1 MNDNEDKTRGG
12 KQANPVT
19 EIYNSTMKEDGQK
32 KWEAKYTGAKE
43 VTQQAPE
50 YQQLKNVLDVVA
62 DGLAKDIE
70 EARKGKGRRPTW
82 LDDLI
87 HLDPRQLALI
97 GLQTCYNAVLKDSTL
112 SSVTQEIGSL
122 IDRECLALELLHS
135 DDVEAN
141 KNNKR
146 IIKMVCETHSS
157 ASVRMKALRNIT
169 LKNGAKSVYFGVVEK
184 IGDRKMHMK
193 RRTANAAPIISAI
206 FQHCHVFQK
215 DTQFTTPTNS
225 ITRLAFTDEAQREI
239 ENSKEFLQWS
249 QPLLKPIPMD
259 SPKPWAGYHSGA
271 YHDWKLAE
279 CVKLVRGASSKQI
292 EAIEHSFKGEI
303 PEHYRAL
310 NILQNTRLCINEDM
324 LEVVEW
330 CWETRQS
337 FGKFPKRDTP
347 DFPRLPDDHMTM
359 DQDLKKAIKEDQREW
374 RNTDRAVRGAEA
386 VMKQDLQ
393 IANELVIFDYFTI
406 PWACDFRGRFN
417 MIPSFNYH
425 RDDHIK
431 SLFQFQRGRVVVGQ
445 NVRWLKIHIAN
456 CGGFEKI
463 DKAPLDERVAWFDHN
478 EGWLMDMAKD
488 FKSDH
493 GLWKKADK
501 PFQMLAALFE
511 YSRYLDEGDEFVGFV
526 PYSLD
531 GTNSGVQHYSMLTL
545 GQDEG
550 RLCNLVPQAEMADLY
565 QTVADK
571 VTSRLEVDLEDPSAF
586 GKNPITKAELARIWL
601 DYGVDRRLTKRPSMV
616 FAYSSVAAGMT
627 GQFMEDVMKPL
638 QRDVSYGDIEFH
650 PIARTNKERKVA
662 ARYLAE
668 HCYDSIV
675 QTLPKA
681 AEAMKWIQ
689 SCTNVLSKQNKLV
702 NWTSPSGFRVFHNY
716 LKRDRVETKIFLFDT
731 AVGERTRSKVSLSMD
746 TGKVDVRKNTASV
759 AANFIHS
766 LDASGMAKTI
776 VRLYDKFEKGEE
788 GGCQDFFMIH
798 DSFAI
803 SGDVDDLYYGVR
815 DAHIEMYE
823 AENLL
828 LKWQEELRQ
837 QLDHPNDFEKAG
849 VEPIP
854 EMGNLDLQLIRES
867 EFCFS

>member
-1 MNDNEDKTRGG
+1 MSDNSTH
-12 KQANPVT
+12 ANPIAEAYNETMKQDGRRKFNEKYQQAENVT
-19 EIYNSTMKEDGQK
+19 E
-32 KWEAKYTGAKE
+32 
-43 VTQQAPE
+43 QAPE
-50 YQQLKNVLDVVA
+50 YSQLKQVLDLVA
-62 DGLAKDIE
+62 DGLSKDIE
-70 EARKGKGRRPTW
+70 EARRGKGRRPTW
-82 LDDLI
+82 LNDLM

-97 GLQTCYNAVLKDSTL
+97 GLQTCYNAVLRDSTL

-135 DDVEAN
+135 EDEEAN
-141 KNNKR
+141 KNNRR
-146 IIKMVCETHSS
+146 IVKMVSEAHTS
-157 ASVRMKALRNIT
+157 AHVRLKALRNIAT
-169 LKNGAKSVYFGVVEK
+169 KNGTKSVYFGIEEK
-184 IGDRKMHMK
+184 KGDRKMHMK
-193 RRTANAAPIISAI
+193 RRTANAAPVLSAI
-206 FQHCHVFQK
+206 FEHCNVFQK
-215 DTQFTTPTNS
+215 DTQYTTPKNS
-225 ITRLAFTDEAQREI
+225 ITRLSFTDEAMRQI
-239 ENSKEFLQWS
+239 ENSKEYLQWS

-259 SPKPWAGYHSGA
+259 TPNPWQGFHTGA
-271 YHDWKLAE
+271 YKDWRLAE
-279 CVKLVRGASSKQI
+279 CVKLVRGASAKQI
-292 EAIEHSFKGEI
+292 EAIEHSFKGET
-303 PEHYRAL
+303 PEHFRAL
-310 NILQNTRLCINEDM
+310 NALQETRLCINEEM

-347 DFPRLPDDHMTM
+347 DFPRLPEDHMTM

-374 RNTDRAVRGAEA
+374 RNTDRRVKGAEA

-393 IANELVIFDYFTI
+393 IANELAVHDWFTI

-417 MIPSFNYH
+417 MVPSFNYH

-431 SLFQFQRGRVVVGQ
+431 SLFQFQRGRVVDGQ
-445 NVRWLKIHIAN
+445 NIRWLKIHIAN
-456 CGGFEKI
+456 CSGFEKI
-463 DKAPLDERVAWFDHN
+463 DKAPLDERVAWFNKN
-478 EGWLMDMAKD
+478 EGVLLDMAKD
-488 FKSDH
+488 YKSSL
-493 GLWKKADK
+493 GQWSGADS
-501 PFQMLAALFE
+501 PFQMLAAIFE
-511 YSRYLDEGDEFVGFV
+511 YARYLEEGDDFVGFI
-526 PYSLD
+526 PISLD

-545 GQDEG
+545 GEDEG
-550 RLCNLVPQAEMADLY
+550 KLVNLVPQAEMADLY

-571 VTSRLEVDLEDPSAF
+571 VQTRLTADLSDSSDF
-586 GKNPITKAELARIWL
+586 RKNPITKAELARIWL
-601 DYGVDRRLTKRPSMV
+601 DYGVDRKLCKRPSMV

-675 QTLPKA
+675 ETLPKA

-731 AVGERTRSKVSLSMD
+731 AVGMRTRSKVSLSLD

-759 AANFIHS
+759 AANTIHS
-766 LDASGMAKTI
+766 FDAAGMAKTI
-776 VRLYDKFEKGEE
+776 VLLLDSGATE
-788 GGCQDFFMIH
+788 DFFMIH

-803 SGDVDDLYYGVR
+803 SGDVDDLYHGVR

-837 QLDHPNDFEKAG
+837 QLDHPFDFERSE
-849 VEPIP
+849 VDPIP
-854 EMGNLDLQLIRES
+854 QMGNLDLQLIRES
-867 EFCFS
+867 QFCFS

>member
-1 MNDNEDKTRGG
+1 
-12 KQANPVT
+12 
-19 EIYNSTMKEDGQK
+19 
-32 KWEAKYTGAKE
+32 
-43 VTQQAPE
+43 
-50 YQQLKNVLDVVA
+50 
-62 DGLAKDIE
+62 
-70 EARKGKGRRPTW
+70 
-82 LDDLI
+82 
-87 HLDPRQLALI
+87 
-97 GLQTCYNAVLKDSTL
+97 
-112 SSVTQEIGSL
+112 
-122 IDRECLALELLHS
+122 
-135 DDVEAN
+135 
-141 KNNKR
+141 
-146 IIKMVCETHSS
+146 
-157 ASVRMKALRNIT
+157 
-169 LKNGAKSVYFGVVEK
+169 
-184 IGDRKMHMK
+184 
-193 RRTANAAPIISAI
+193 
-206 FQHCHVFQK
+206 
-215 DTQFTTPTNS
+215 
-225 ITRLAFTDEAQREI
+225 
-239 ENSKEFLQWS
+239 
-249 QPLLKPIPMD
+249 
-259 SPKPWAGYHSGA
+259 
-271 YHDWKLAE
+271 
-279 CVKLVRGASSKQI
+279 
-292 EAIEHSFKGEI
+292 
-303 PEHYRAL
+303 
-310 NILQNTRLCINEDM
+310 M

-330 CWETRQS
+330 CWECRHS

-347 DFPRLPDDHMTM
+347 DFPKLPEDHMTM

-374 RNTDRAVRGAEA
+374 RNTDRRVKGAEA
-386 VMKQDLQ
+386 VMKQDLMV
-393 IANELVIFDYFTI
+393 ANELVIFDYFTI

-417 MIPSFNYH
+417 MVPSFNYH

-431 SLFQFQRGRVVVGQ
+431 SLFQFQRGRIVEGQ
-445 NVRWLKIHIAN
+445 NIRWLKIHIAN

-463 DKAPLDERVAWFDHN
+463 DKAPLDERVAWFDRN
-478 EGWLMDMAKD
+478 EGWLLDMAKD
-488 FKSDH
+488 YKSSL
-493 GLWKKADK
+493 GLWNTADK
-501 PFQMLAALFE
+501 PFQFLAALFE
-511 YSRYLDEGDEFVGFV
+511 YQRFIEEGDEFVGYI
-526 PYSLD
+526 PYALD

-545 GQDEG
+545 GEDEG

-571 VTSRLEVDLEDPSAF
+571 VTGRLEADLEDPSAF

-675 QTLPKA
+675 ETLPKA

-731 AVGERTRSKVSLSMD
+731 AVGERTRSKVSLSLD

-759 AANFIHS
+759 AANYIHS

-776 VRLYDKFEKGEE
+776 VRLRDQFDGQGE

-815 DAHIEMYE
+815 DAHIEMYQS
-823 AENLL
+823 ENLL

-867 EFCFS
+867 QFCFS

>member
-1 MNDNEDKTRGG
+1 MSNDNT
-12 KQANPVT
+12 QANPIS
-19 EIYNSTMKEDGQK
+19 EAYNETMKEDGRS
-32 KWEAKYTGAKE
+32 KWNDRYKQADN
-43 VTQQAPE
+43 VTEQAPE
-50 YQQLKNVLDVVA
+50 YNQLKQVLDKVA
-62 DGLAKDIE
+62 EGLTKDIE
-70 EARKGKGRRPTW
+70 EARRGKGRRPTW
-82 LDDLI
+82 LNDLM

-97 GLQTCYNAVLKDSTL
+97 GLQTCYNAVLKDTTMNA
-112 SSVTQEIGSL
+112 VTQEIGSL

-135 DDVEAN
+135 EDEEQN
-141 KNNKR
+141 RNNKR
-146 IIKMVCETHSS
+146 IVDMVSKTHTS
-157 ASVRMKALRNIT
+157 AHVRLKALRNIAT
-169 LKNGAKSVYFGVVEK
+169 KNGTKSVYFGISETK
-184 IGDRKMHMK
+184 ADRKMHKK
-193 RRTANAAPIISAI
+193 RRTANSAPVLSAI
-206 FQHCHVFQK
+206 FQYCNVFQK
-215 DTQFTTPTNS
+215 DTQYTTPKNS
-225 ITRLAFTDEAQREI
+225 ITRLSFTDEAQREI
-239 ENSKEFLQWS
+239 ERSKEYLQWS

-259 SPKPWAGYHSGA
+259 TPNPWQGFHTGA
-271 YHDWKLAE
+271 YKDWRLAE
-279 CVKLVRGASSKQI
+279 CVKLVRGASSKQV
-292 EAIEHSFKGEI
+292 EAIEHSFNGET

-310 NILQNTRLCINEDM
+310 NALQETRLCINEEM

-347 DFPRLPDDHMTM
+347 EFPRLPEDHMTM
-359 DQDLKKAIKEDQREW
+359 CQELKKAIKEDQREW
-374 RNTDRAVRGAEA
+374 RNTDRRVKGAEA

-393 IANELVIFDYFTI
+393 IANELAVHDYFTI

-417 MIPSFNYH
+417 MVPSFNYH

-431 SLFQFQRGRVVVGQ
+431 SLFQFQRGRVVDGQ
-445 NVRWLKIHIAN
+445 NIRWLKIHIAN
-456 CGGFEKI
+456 CSGFEKI
-463 DKAPLDERVAWFDHN
+463 DKAPLDERVAWFDKN
-478 EGWLMDMAKD
+478 EGVLLDMAKD
-488 FKSDH
+488 YKNSL
-493 GLWKKADK
+493 GQWSGADK
-501 PFQMLAALFE
+501 PFQMLAAIFE
-511 YSRYLDEGDEFVGFV
+511 YSRYLEEGEDFVGFI
-526 PYSLD
+526 PISLD

-545 GQDEG
+545 GEDEG
-550 RLCNLVPQAEMADLY
+550 KLVNLVPQAEMADLY

-571 VTSRLEVDLEDPSAF
+571 VQTRLTTDLSDSSNF
-586 GKNPITKAELARIWL
+586 RKNPITKLELARIWL
-601 DYGVDRRLTKRPSMV
+601 DYGVDRKLCKRPSMV

-675 QTLPKA
+675 ETLPKA

-702 NWTSPSGFRVFHNY
+702 NWTSPSGFRIYHNY

-731 AVGERTRSKVSLSMD
+731 AVGMRTRSKVSLSMD

-759 AANFIHS
+759 AANLIHS

-776 VRLYDKFEKGEE
+776 VKLLDAGATE
-788 GGCQDFFMIH
+788 DFFMIH

-803 SGDVDDLYYGVR
+803 SGDVDDLYFAVR

-837 QLDHPNDFEKAG
+837 QLDHPFDFEKAN
-849 VEPIP
+849 VDPIP
-854 EMGNLDLQLIRES
+854 QMGNLDLQLIRES
-867 EFCFS
+867 QFCFS

>member
-1 MNDNEDKTRGG
+1 MKKDIPQ
-12 KQANPVT
+12 QANPIAEAYNETMREDGRRKFNEKYQQAENVT
-19 EIYNSTMKEDGQK
+19 E
-32 KWEAKYTGAKE
+32 
-43 VTQQAPE
+43 QAPE
-50 YQQLKNVLDVVA
+50 YSQLKQVLDLVA
-62 DGLAKDIE
+62 DGLTKDIE
-70 EARKGKGRRPTW
+70 EARKSKGRRPTW
-82 LDDLI
+82 LNDLMHI
-87 HLDPRQLALI
+87 CPRKLTLI

-135 DDVEAN
+135 DDEQAN
-141 KNNKR
+141 KNNAR
-146 IIKMVCETHSS
+146 IVKMVSDTHTS
-157 ASVRMKALRNIT
+157 AHIRLKALRNIAT
-169 LKNGAKSVYFGVVEK
+169 KNGTKSVYFGIEEK
-184 IGDRKMHMK
+184 KGDRKMHMK
-193 RRTANAAPIISAI
+193 RRTSNAAPVISAI

-225 ITRLAFTDEAQREI
+225 ITRLSFTDEAMRQI
-239 ENSKEFLQWS
+239 ENSKEYLQWS

-259 SPKPWAGYHSGA
+259 TPNPWQGFHTGA
-271 YHDWKLAE
+271 YKDWRLAE
-279 CVKLVRGASSKQI
+279 CVKLVRGASAKQI
-292 EAIEHSFKGEI
+292 EAIEHSFKGET
-303 PEHYRAL
+303 PEHFRAL
-310 NILQNTRLCINEDM
+310 NALQETRLCINEDM

-337 FGKFPKRDTP
+337 FGKFPKRDKP
-347 DFPRLPDDHMTM
+347 EFPRLPKDHMTM
-359 DQDLKKAIKEDQREW
+359 DQELKKAIKEDQREW
-374 RNTDRAVRGAEA
+374 RNTDRRVKGAEA

-393 IANELVIFDYFTI
+393 IANELAVHDWFTI

-417 MIPSFNYH
+417 MVPSFNYH

-431 SLFQFQRGRVVVGQ
+431 SLFQFQRGRVVDGQ
-445 NVRWLKIHIAN
+445 NIRWLKIHIAN
-456 CGGFEKI
+456 CSGFEKI
-463 DKAPLDERVAWFDHN
+463 DKAPLDERVAWFDKN
-478 EGWLMDMAKD
+478 EGVLLDMAKD
-488 FKSDH
+488 YKNSL
-493 GLWKKADK
+493 GQWSGADS
-501 PFQMLAALFE
+501 PFQMLAAIFE
-511 YSRYLDEGDEFVGFV
+511 YSRYLEEGEDFVGFI
-526 PYSLD
+526 PISLD
-531 GTNSGVQHYSMLTL
+531 GTNSGVQHYSMLTR
-545 GQDEG
+545 GEDEG
-550 RLCNLVPQAEMADLY
+550 KLVNLVPQTEMADLY

-571 VTSRLEVDLEDPSAF
+571 VQTRLKVDLNDSSDF
-586 GKNPITKAELARIWL
+586 RKNPITKAELARIWL
-601 DYGVDRRLTKRPSMV
+601 DYGVDRKLCKRPSMV

-675 QTLPKA
+675 ETLPKA

-731 AVGERTRSKVSLSMD
+731 AVGQRTRSKVSLSLD

-759 AANFIHS
+759 AANAIHS
-766 LDASGMAKTI
+766 FDAAGMAKTI
-776 VRLYDKFEKGEE
+776 VLLLDSGATE
-788 GGCQDFFMIH
+788 DFFMIH

-803 SGDVDDLYYGVR
+803 SGDVDDLYNGVR
-815 DAHIEMYE
+815 EAHIEMYAE
-823 AENLL
+823 ENLL

-837 QLDHPNDFEKAG
+837 QLDHPHDFEKAG
-849 VEPIP
+849 VNPIP
-854 EMGNLDLQLIRES
+854 EMGNLDLQLIRDS

>member
-1 MNDNEDKTRGG
+1 MSDNST
-12 KQANPVT
+12 QANPISEAYNETMKQDGRRKFNEKYQQAENVT
-19 EIYNSTMKEDGQK
+19 E
-32 KWEAKYTGAKE
+32 
-43 VTQQAPE
+43 QAPE
-50 YQQLKNVLDVVA
+50 YSQLKQVLDLVA
-62 DGLAKDIE
+62 DGLSKDIE
-70 EARKGKGRRPTW
+70 EARQGKGRRPTW
-82 LDDLI
+82 LNDLM

-135 DDVEAN
+135 DDEEAN
-141 KNNKR
+141 KNNRR
-146 IIKMVCETHSS
+146 IVKMVSEAHTS
-157 ASVRMKALRNIT
+157 AHVRLKALRNIAT
-169 LKNGAKSVYFGVVEK
+169 KNGTRSVYFGIEEK
-184 IGDRKMHMK
+184 KGDRKMHMK
-193 RRTANAAPIISAI
+193 RRTSNAAPVLSAI
-206 FQHCHVFQK
+206 FQYCHVFQK
-215 DTQFTTPTNS
+215 DTQYTTPKNS
-225 ITRLAFTDEAQREI
+225 ITRLSFTDEAMRQI
-239 ENSKEFLQWS
+239 ERSKEYLQWS

-259 SPKPWAGYHSGA
+259 IPNPWIGFHTGA
-271 YHDWKLAE
+271 YKDWRLAE
-279 CVKLVRGASSKQI
+279 CVKLVRGASAKQI
-292 EAIEHSFKGEI
+292 EAIEHSFKGET
-303 PEHYRAL
+303 PEHFRAL
-310 NILQNTRLCINEDM
+310 NALQETRLCINEEM

-347 DFPRLPDDHMTM
+347 EFPRLPTDHMTM
-359 DQDLKKAIKEDQREW
+359 DQELKKAIKEDQREW
-374 RNTDRAVRGAEA
+374 RNTDRRVKGAEA

-393 IANELVIFDYFTI
+393 IANELAVHDYFTI

-417 MIPSFNYH
+417 MVPSFNYH

-431 SLFQFQRGRVVVGQ
+431 SLFQFQRGRVVDGQ
-445 NVRWLKIHIAN
+445 NIRWLKIHIAN
-456 CGGFEKI
+456 CSGFEKI
-463 DKAPLDERVAWFDHN
+463 DKAPLDERVAWFDKN
-478 EGWLMDMAKD
+478 EGVLLDMAKD
-488 FKSDH
+488 YKSSL
-493 GLWKKADK
+493 GQWSGADS
-501 PFQMLAALFE
+501 PFQMLAAIFE
-511 YSRYLDEGDEFVGFV
+511 YARYLEEGEDFVGFI
-526 PYSLD
+526 PISLD

-545 GQDEG
+545 GEDEG
-550 RLCNLVPQAEMADLY
+550 KLVNLVPQAEMADLY

-571 VTSRLEVDLEDPSAF
+571 VQTRLKTDLSDSSDF
-586 GKNPITKAELARIWL
+586 RKNPITKAELARIWL
-601 DYGVDRRLTKRPSMV
+601 DYGVDRKLCKRPSMV

-675 QTLPKA
+675 ETLPKA

-731 AVGERTRSKVSLSMD
+731 AVGERTRSKVSLSLD

-759 AANFIHS
+759 AANLIHS

-776 VRLYDKFEKGEE
+776 VKLLDSGATE
-788 GGCQDFFMIH
+788 DFFMIH

-815 DAHIEMYE
+815 EAHIEMYE

-837 QLDHPNDFEKAG
+837 QLDHPFDFERSE
-849 VEPIP
+849 VDPIP
-854 EMGNLDLQLIRES
+854 QMGNLDLQGIRDS
-867 EFCFS
+867 QFCFS

>member
-1 MNDNEDKTRGG
+1 MSDNST
-12 KQANPVT
+12 QANPISEAYNETMKQDGRRKFNEKYQQAENVT
-19 EIYNSTMKEDGQK
+19 E
-32 KWEAKYTGAKE
+32 
-43 VTQQAPE
+43 QAPE
-50 YQQLKNVLDVVA
+50 YSQLKQVLDLVA
-62 DGLAKDIE
+62 DGLSKDIE
-70 EARKGKGRRPTW
+70 EARQGKGRRPTW
-82 LDDLI
+82 LNDLM
-87 HLDPRQLALI
+87 HLCPRQLALI

-135 DDVEAN
+135 DDEEAN
-141 KNNKR
+141 KNNRR
-146 IIKMVCETHSS
+146 IVKMVSEAHTS
-157 ASVRMKALRNIT
+157 AHVRLKALRNIAT
-169 LKNGAKSVYFGVVEK
+169 KNGTKSVYFGIEEK
-184 IGDRKMHMK
+184 KGDRKMHMK
-193 RRTANAAPIISAI
+193 RRTSNAAPVLSAI
-206 FQHCHVFQK
+206 FQYCYVFQK
-215 DTQFTTPTNS
+215 DTQYTTPKNS
-225 ITRLAFTDEAQREI
+225 ITRLSFTDEAMRQI
-239 ENSKEFLQWS
+239 ERSKEYLQWS

-259 SPKPWAGYHSGA
+259 TPNPWQGFHTGA
-271 YHDWKLAE
+271 YKDWRLAE

-292 EAIEHSFKGEI
+292 EAIEHSFKGET
-303 PEHYRAL
+303 PEHFRAL
-310 NILQNTRLCINEDM
+310 NALQETRLCINEEM

-347 DFPRLPDDHMTM
+347 DFPRLPKDHMTM
-359 DQDLKKAIKEDQREW
+359 DQELKKAIKEDQREW
-374 RNTDRAVRGAEA
+374 RNTDRRVKGAEA

-393 IANELVIFDYFTI
+393 IANELAVHDYFTI

-417 MIPSFNYH
+417 MVPSFNYH

-431 SLFQFQRGRVVVGQ
+431 SLFQFQRGRVVDGQ
-445 NVRWLKIHIAN
+445 NIRWLKIHIAN
-456 CGGFEKI
+456 CSGFEKI
-463 DKAPLDERVAWFDHN
+463 DKAPLDERVAWFDRN
-478 EGWLMDMAKD
+478 EGVLLDMAKD
-488 FKSDH
+488 YKSSL
-493 GLWKKADK
+493 GQWSGADK
-501 PFQMLAALFE
+501 PFQMLAAIFE
-511 YSRYLDEGDEFVGFV
+511 YARYLEEGDEFVGFI
-526 PYSLD
+526 PISLD

-545 GQDEG
+545 GEDEG
-550 RLCNLVPQAEMADLY
+550 KLVNLVPQAEMADLY

-571 VTSRLEVDLEDPSAF
+571 VQTRLKTDLSDSSDF
-586 GKNPITKAELARIWL
+586 RKNPITKAELARIWL
-601 DYGVDRRLTKRPSMV
+601 DYGVDRKLCKRPSMV

-675 QTLPKA
+675 ETLPKA

-731 AVGERTRSKVSLSMD
+731 AVGERTRSKVSLSLD

-759 AANFIHS
+759 AANLIHS

-776 VRLYDKFEKGEE
+776 VKLLDSGATE
-788 GGCQDFFMIH
+788 DFFMIH

-815 DAHIEMYE
+815 EAHIEMYE

-837 QLDHPNDFEKAG
+837 QLDHPFDFERSE
-849 VEPIP
+849 VDPIP
-854 EMGNLDLQLIRES
+854 QMGNLDLQGIRDS
-867 EFCFS
+867 QFCFS

>member
-1 MNDNEDKTRGG
+1 MSNEST
-12 KQANPVT
+12 QANPISKAYNETMKQDGRRKFNEKYEQAENVT
-19 EIYNSTMKEDGQK
+19 E
-32 KWEAKYTGAKE
+32 
-43 VTQQAPE
+43 QAPE
-50 YQQLKNVLDVVA
+50 YSQLKQVLDLVA
-62 DGLAKDIE
+62 EGLSKDIE

-82 LDDLI
+82 LNDLM
-87 HLDPRQLALI
+87 HLCPRQLALI

-135 DDVEAN
+135 DDEEAN
-141 KNNKR
+141 KNNRR
-146 IIKMVCETHSS
+146 IVKMVSEAHTS
-157 ASVRMKALRNIT
+157 AHIRLKALRNISI
-169 LKNGAKSVYFGVVEK
+169 KNGTRSVYFGIEEK
-184 IGDRKMHMK
+184 KGDRKMHMK
-193 RRTANAAPIISAI
+193 RRTSNAAPVLSAI
-206 FQHCHVFQK
+206 FQYCHVFQK
-215 DTQFTTPTNS
+215 DTQYTTPKNS
-225 ITRLAFTDEAQREI
+225 ITRLSFTDEAMRQI
-239 ENSKEFLQWS
+239 ERSKEYLQWS

-259 SPKPWAGYHSGA
+259 TPNPWTGFHTGA
-271 YHDWKLAE
+271 YKDWRLAE
-279 CVKLVRGASSKQI
+279 CVKLVRGASAKQI
-292 EAIEHSFKGEI
+292 EAIEHSFKGET
-303 PEHYRAL
+303 PEHFRAL
-310 NILQNTRLCINEDM
+310 NALQETRLCINEEM

-347 DFPRLPDDHMTM
+347 EFPRLPEDHMTM
-359 DQDLKKAIKEDQREW
+359 DIELKKAIKEDQREW
-374 RNTDRAVRGAEA
+374 RNTDRRVKGAEA

-393 IANELVIFDYFTI
+393 IANELAVHDYFTI

-417 MIPSFNYH
+417 MVPSFNYH

-431 SLFQFQRGRVVVGQ
+431 SLFQFQRGRVVDGQ
-445 NVRWLKIHIAN
+445 NIRWLKIHIAN
-456 CGGFEKI
+456 CSGFEKI
-463 DKAPLDERVAWFDHN
+463 DKAPLEDRVAWFDKN
-478 EGWLMDMAKD
+478 EGVLLDMAKD
-488 FKSDH
+488 YKNSL
-493 GLWKKADK
+493 GQWSGADS
-501 PFQMLAALFE
+501 PFQMLAAIFE
-511 YSRYLDEGDEFVGFV
+511 YARYLVEGEDFVGFI
-526 PYSLD
+526 PISLD

-545 GQDEG
+545 GEDEG
-550 RLCNLVPQAEMADLY
+550 KLVNLVPQAEMADLY

-571 VTSRLEVDLEDPSAF
+571 VQTRLKTDLSDSSDF
-586 GKNPITKAELARIWL
+586 RKNPITKAELARIWL
-601 DYGVDRRLTKRPSMV
+601 DYGVDRKLCKRPSMV

-675 QTLPKA
+675 ETLPKA

-689 SCTNVLSKQNKLV
+689 SCTNVISKQNKLV

-731 AVGERTRSKVSLSMD
+731 AVGERTRSKVSLSLD

-759 AANFIHS
+759 AANLIHS

-776 VRLYDKFEKGEE
+776 VKLLDAGATN
-788 GGCQDFFMIH
+788 DFFMIH

-803 SGDVDDLYYGVR
+803 SGDVDDLYHGVR
-815 DAHIEMYE
+815 EAHIQMYSE
-823 AENLL
+823 ENLL

-837 QLDHPNDFEKAG
+837 QLDHPFDFEKAE
-849 VEPIP
+849 VNPMP
-854 EMGNLDLQLIRES
+854 EMGNLNLQLIRDS
-867 EFCFS
+867 QFCFS